1 MMPTGH
7 GLQDAALRML
17 PTGRCPQDT
26 AGLIVLYGMSSPDE
40 GRDGE
45 DREGLGERQQS
56 ACFLEIC
63 RERITQAAPQ
73 LCLPCERFTAELK
86 HGHFTE
92 VIPVGHI
99 NLAFSQDEKPQD
111 KDPDEDKAPKDSK
124 SKGKKKKKKK
134 SKKEKEPVKTVGLF
148 QLFRY
153 ATCPE
158 VLLML
163 IALVCAAIHGAA
175 LPLMCVVFG
184 KMTDSFVQS
193 GQQFNFTGNFSA
205 IPYNFTTNS
214 TDSCVTIPGVDI
226 EENMTLYAYYFVG
239 IGAGVLLL
247 GTFQVMLFL
256 LTATRQTKRIREKYF
271 HAVLHQQMAWFDT
284 HPIGELNTRLTDDI
298 NTINDGLGDK
308 ICIFVQF
315 FCRFLAGII
324 IGFIFGWKLTLVIMS
339 VSPLLAG
346 SAAVWSKILAT
357 LTSKEL
363 SAYAK
368 AGAVAEEI
376 LVAIRTVVAFN
387 GQKKAVEKYE
397 ANLVEAKNFGV
408 KKAITTNVS
417 MGITQFFI
425 FATYALA
432 FWYGTK
438 LSVDEPENYSI
449 GKVITVFF
457 SVMIGAFSLGQG
469 APNLESVAKARG
481 AAYAIYNTIDMPRP
495 IDSSSK
501 DGFKPDIV
509 KGDIE
514 FKNIHFSYP
523 SRKDVKI
530 LQGMSLKVPRGKTI
544 ALVGASGCGKS
555 TTIQLLQRFY
565 DPDAGE
571 VTLDGRDIRTL
582 NVRWLREN
590 MGIVSQEPVLFGTTI
605 AENIRYGREDATDED
620 IDRAVRE
627 ANAYE
632 FISKLPDKLNTMV
645 GERGAQLSGGQKQR
659 IAIARALVKNP
670 KILLL
675 DEATSALDTQ
685 SESIVQAALDKVLD
699 HTQVGHI
706 KTLNDPSKTL
716 NDPSKTLND
725 PSKTLNDPSKTLN
738 DPSKTLNDPSKT
750 LNDPSKTLNDPSKTL
765 NDPSKTLN
773 DPSKTLNDPSKTL
786 NDPSKT
792 LNDPSK
798 TLNDPS
804 KTLNDPSK
812 TLNDP
817 SKTLNDPSKMLND
830 PSKMLNDPSKTLNDP
845 SKMLNDPSKMLND
858 PSKMLN
864 DPSKMLNDP
873 IHSGVIRCA
882 TPTTW
887 LHLAPLSFQTADQM
901 ISCLVGMENCSH
913 TGSIGIRLDT
923 PSFSKAQPLKHA
935 RAGRTTIVIAH
946 RLSTIRTADVIA
958 GFRDG
963 QVVEQGTHRE
973 LMNKKGVYYS
983 LVMQQTSGNLEDE
996 DDEDDEDDDDV
1007 SEGETSQESSDSD
1020 SPDDLM
1026 EVKIEN
1032 GGFGRSSIR
1041 RSLNLQRKSSK
1052 RKSTKKKKS
1061 KEPKKPKKSKA
1072 EKKKKKEE
1080 KGPEVPFSKILAL
1093 NKPEWPYVMVGTVA
1107 SFVGGAVYPCVGILF
1122 AKIIGVFAEP
1132 DAEIKRQKTLMFS
1145 LLFLLVGAVAFIT
1158 YFFQGYMFGKSGEIL
1173 TMRLRSQAFK
1183 AILRQDIAWFDDHN
1197 NAVGVLTTKLAT
1209 DASLVK
1215 GAAGSRLGLVTSS
1228 VCALL
1233 IAVVVAFCFSWQLT
1247 LLILACV
1254 PFLSGA
1260 NFIQMRAMTGHA
1272 SKDQSALEASGKIST
1287 ETVENFKTVV
1297 GLTREDVFFRKFN
1310 DSLSTPYKS
1319 ALCKAPIYGI
1329 TFALAQ
1335 AIPYFVNAA
1344 VFRFGAWLIA
1354 HCYTEYE
1361 NVFLVFSIIVF
1372 AAMSIGQ
1379 SSSFAPDFAKA
1390 KVAAGR
1396 ILNLLEKTPEID
1408 IYDEG
1413 GEKPMNFIGDIEFRD
1428 VHFSYPTRPNIK
1440 ILQGLN
1446 VSVAQGQTLALVGSS
1461 GCGKSTS
1468 IQLLERFYNP
1478 ANGHVFADKTDT
1490 QRLNLAWLRS
1500 QLGLVSQ
1507 EPILFD
1513 CTIAEN
1519 IQYGD
1524 NSRVVSQEEIV
1535 EAARNANI
1543 HDFIL
1548 SLPEKY
1554 NTRVGDKGTQLSGGQ
1569 KQRIAIARALVRR
1582 PKVLLLDEATS
1593 ALDTES
1599 EKIVQKALDDA
1610 RQGRTCIVIAHRLTT
1625 IQNADIIAV
1634 IQNGQVAEQGTHSE
1648 LMAKQGAYYALV
1660 NAQVAH

>member
-1 MMPTGH
+1 
-7 GLQDAALRML
+7 R
-17 PTGRCPQDT
+17 
-26 AGLIVLYGMSSPDE
+26 
-40 GRDGE
+40 
-45 DREGLGERQQS
+45 
-56 ACFLEIC
+56 
-63 RERITQAAPQ
+63 
-73 LCLPCERFTAELK
+73 
-86 HGHFTE
+86 
-92 VIPVGHI
+92 
-99 NLAFSQDEKPQD
+99 
-111 KDPDEDKAPKDSK
+111 
-124 SKGKKKKKKK
+124 KKKKKPKEAKELGK
-134 SKKEKEPVKTVGLF
+134 SVGLF

-158 VLLML
+158 VFLML
-163 IALVCAAIHGAA
+163 IALMCAALNGAS
-175 LPLMCVVFG
+175 LPLLCVVFG
-184 KMTDSFVQS
+184 EMTDKFVQS
-193 GQQFNFTGNFSA
+193 GQQFNLTGMHKAPHCTPIHLHGLMIYFLLLV
-205 IPYNFTTNS
+205 FLRNS
-214 TDSCVTIPGVDI
+214 
-226 EENMTLYAYYFVG
+226 YYFAG
-239 IGAGVLLL
+239 LGAAVLLF

-271 HAVLHQQMAWFDT
+271 HAILHQQMAWFDT

-315 FCRFLAGII
+315 FCRFITGII
-324 IGFIFGWKLTLVIMS
+324 IGFIYGWKLTLVILS
-339 VSPLLAG
+339 ISPLLAG
-346 SAAVWSKILAT
+346 SILAS

-387 GQKKAVEKYE
+387 GQKKALEKYE
-397 ANLVEAKNFGV
+397 TNLVEAKKFGV
-408 KKAITTNVS
+408 KKAVTTNVS
-417 MGITQFFI
+417 MGLTQFFI

-438 LSVDEPENYSI
+438 LSVDEPENYTI
-449 GKVITVFF
+449 GKVLTVFF

-469 APNLESVAKARG
+469 APNLESIAKARS
-481 AAYAIYNTIDMPRP
+481 AAYPIYNTIDMPRP

-501 DGFKPDIV
+501 EGYKPDNI
-509 KGDIE
+509 KGNIE
-514 FKNIHFSYP
+514 FKNIYFSYP
-523 SRKDVKI
+523 SRKNVKI

-571 VTLDGRDIRTL
+571 VTLDGRDIRSL

-605 AENIRYGREDATDED
+605 AENIRYGRGDATDED
-620 IDRAVRE
+620 IERAVRE

-659 IAIARALVKNP
+659 IAIARALIKNP

-685 SESIVQAALDKVLD
+685 SESIVQAALDK
-699 HTQVGHI
+699 
-706 KTLNDPSKTL
+706 
-716 NDPSKTLND
+716 
-725 PSKTLNDPSKTLN
+725 
-738 DPSKTLNDPSKT
+738 
-750 LNDPSKTLNDPSKTL
+750 
-765 NDPSKTLN
+765 
-773 DPSKTLNDPSKTL
+773 
-786 NDPSKT
+786 
-792 LNDPSK
+792 
-798 TLNDPS
+798 
-804 KTLNDPSK
+804 
-812 TLNDP
+812 
-817 SKTLNDPSKMLND
+817 
-830 PSKMLNDPSKTLNDP
+830 
-845 SKMLNDPSKMLND
+845 
-858 PSKMLN
+858 
-864 DPSKMLNDP
+864 
-873 IHSGVIRCA
+873 
-882 TPTTW
+882 
-887 LHLAPLSFQTADQM
+887 
-901 ISCLVGMENCSH
+901 
-913 TGSIGIRLDT
+913 
-923 PSFSKAQPLKHA
+923 A

-946 RLSTIRTADVIA
+946 RLSTIRSADVIA
-958 GFRDG
+958 GFKDG

-983 LVMQQTSGNLEDE
+983 LVMQQ
-996 DDEDDEDDDDV
+996 V
-1007 SEGETSQESSDSD
+1007 FKGETSQESSDSEI
-1020 SPDDLM
+1020 PDDLV

-1032 GGFGRSSIR
+1032 GGFERSSIR
-1041 RSLNLQRKSSK
+1041 HSMNLQRKSSK
-1052 RKSTKKKKS
+1052 RKSAKKKKS
-1061 KEPKKPKKSKA
+1061 KKSKKSNPAK
-1072 EKKKKKEE
+1072 EKEVHKFIFHRQWYTDRKSYTDSHDNKF
-1080 KGPEVPFSKILAL
+1080 PEVPFSRIMAL
-1093 NKPEWPYVMVGTVA
+1093 NKTEWPFVMMGTVA
-1107 SFVGGAVYPCVGILF
+1107 SFVGGGVYPCVGILF
-1122 AKIIGVFAEP
+1122 AKIIGV
-1132 DAEIKRQKTLMFS
+1132 S
-1145 LLFLLVGAVAFIT
+1145 SFLLLI
-1158 YFFQGYMFGKSGEIL
+1158 IL
-1173 TMRLRSQAFK
+1173 LRSQAFK
-1183 AILRQDIAWFDDHN
+1183 AILRQDIGWFDDHN

-1215 GAAGSRLGLVTSS
+1215 GVTGSRLGLATGT
-1228 VCALL
+1228 VCALV
-1233 IAVVVAFCFSWQLT
+1233 IAVVVAFCFCWQLT

-1254 PFLSGA
+1254 PFLTGA
-1260 NFIQMRAMTGHA
+1260 NFIQMRAMSGHA

-1297 GLTREDVFFRKFN
+1297 ALTKEDIFLCMFN
-1310 DSLSTPYKS
+1310 DSLSKPYRS
-1319 ALCKAPIYGI
+1319 ALCKAPIYGV

-1335 AIPYFVNAA
+1335 ATPFFVNAS

-1361 NVFLVFSIIVF
+1361 NVYLVFSVIVF

-1390 KVAAGR
+1390 KAAAGR
-1396 ILNLLEKTPEID
+1396 ILDLLEKTPEID
-1408 IYDEG
+1408 IYNEG
-1413 GEKPMNFIGDIEFRD
+1413 GDKPMSFKGDIEFHD
-1428 VHFSYPTRPNIK
+1428 VHFSYPARQNVK

-1478 ANGHVFADKTDT
+1478 ASGQVFADGTDT
-1490 QRLNLAWLRS
+1490 RTLNLAWLRS

-1535 EAARNANI
+1535 EAAKNANI

-1548 SLPEKY
+1548 GLPEKY

-1569 KQRIAIARALVRR
+1569 KQRIAIARALVRKPR
-1582 PKVLLLDEATS
+1582 VLLLDEATS

>member
-1 MMPTGH
+1 MREE
-7 GLQDAALRML
+7 LNAAETEQ
-17 PTGRCPQDT
+17 PPAHQ
-26 AGLIVLYGMSSPDE
+26 
-40 GRDGE
+40 
-45 DREGLGERQQS
+45 
-56 ACFLEIC
+56 
-63 RERITQAAPQ
+63 
-73 LCLPCERFTAELK
+73 
-86 HGHFTE
+86 E
-92 VIPVGHI
+92 VIPVGHL

-111 KDPDEDKAPKDSK
+111 KKPGDDKPEKNLDSK
-124 SKGKKKKKKK
+124 SKNKKKKKKK
-134 SKKEKEPVKTVGLF
+134 PKEAKELGKSVGLF

-158 VLLML
+158 VFLML
-163 IALVCAAIHGAA
+163 IALMCAALNGAS
-175 LPLMCVVFG
+175 LPLLCVVFG
-184 KMTDSFVQS
+184 EMTDKFVQS
-193 GQQFNFTGNFSA
+193 GQQFNLTGNFTGNFTVS
-205 IPYNFTTNS
+205 S
-214 TDSCVTIPGVDI
+214 SGCVAIPGVDI
-226 EENMTLYAYYFVG
+226 EGKMTMNSYYFAG
-239 IGAGVLLL
+239 LGAAVLLF

-271 HAVLHQQMAWFDT
+271 HAILHQQMAWFDT

-315 FCRFLAGII
+315 FCRFITGII
-324 IGFIFGWKLTLVIMS
+324 IGFIYGWKLTLVILS
-339 VSPLLAG
+339 ISPLLAG
-346 SAAVWSKILAT
+346 SAAAWSKILAS

-387 GQKKAVEKYE
+387 GQKKALEKYE
-397 ANLVEAKNFGV
+397 TNLVEAKKFGV
-408 KKAITTNVS
+408 KKAVTTNVS
-417 MGITQFFI
+417 MGLTQFFI

-438 LSVDEPENYSI
+438 LSVDEPENYTI
-449 GKVITVFF
+449 GKVLTVFF

-469 APNLESVAKARG
+469 APNLESIAKARS
-481 AAYAIYNTIDMPRP
+481 AAYPIYNTIDMPRP

-501 DGFKPDIV
+501 EGYKPDNI
-509 KGDIE
+509 KGNIE
-514 FKNIHFSYP
+514 FKNIYFSYP
-523 SRKDVKI
+523 SRKNVKI

-571 VTLDGRDIRTL
+571 VTLDGRDIRSL

-605 AENIRYGREDATDED
+605 AENIRYGRGDATDED
-620 IDRAVRE
+620 IERAVRE

-659 IAIARALVKNP
+659 IAIARALIKNP

-685 SESIVQAALDKVLD
+685 SESIVQAALDK
-699 HTQVGHI
+699 
-706 KTLNDPSKTL
+706 
-716 NDPSKTLND
+716 
-725 PSKTLNDPSKTLN
+725 
-738 DPSKTLNDPSKT
+738 
-750 LNDPSKTLNDPSKTL
+750 
-765 NDPSKTLN
+765 
-773 DPSKTLNDPSKTL
+773 
-786 NDPSKT
+786 
-792 LNDPSK
+792 
-798 TLNDPS
+798 
-804 KTLNDPSK
+804 
-812 TLNDP
+812 
-817 SKTLNDPSKMLND
+817 
-830 PSKMLNDPSKTLNDP
+830 
-845 SKMLNDPSKMLND
+845 
-858 PSKMLN
+858 
-864 DPSKMLNDP
+864 
-873 IHSGVIRCA
+873 
-882 TPTTW
+882 
-887 LHLAPLSFQTADQM
+887 
-901 ISCLVGMENCSH
+901 
-913 TGSIGIRLDT
+913 
-923 PSFSKAQPLKHA
+923 A

-946 RLSTIRTADVIA
+946 RLSTIRSADVIA
-958 GFRDG
+958 GFKDG

-983 LVMQQTSGNLEDE
+983 LVMQQTSGRPG
-996 DDEDDEDDDDV
+996 DDEEEDNDENV
-1007 SEGETSQESSDSD
+1007 SEGETSQESSDSEI
-1020 SPDDLM
+1020 PDDLV

-1032 GGFGRSSIR
+1032 GGFERSSIR
-1041 RSLNLQRKSSK
+1041 HSMNLQRKSSK
-1052 RKSTKKKKS
+1052 RKSAKKKKS
-1061 KEPKKPKKSKA
+1061 KKSKKSNPAK
-1072 EKKKKKEE
+1072 EKEKEE
-1080 KGPEVPFSKILAL
+1080 KVPEVPFSRIMAL
-1093 NKPEWPYVMVGTVA
+1093 NKTEWPFVMMGTVA
-1107 SFVGGAVYPCVGILF
+1107 SFVGGGVYPCVGILF
-1122 AKIIGVFAEP
+1122 AKIIGVFAEIDP
-1132 DAEIKRQKTLMFS
+1132 EVKRQKTLLFS

-1183 AILRQDIAWFDDHN
+1183 AILRQDIGWFDDHN

-1215 GAAGSRLGLVTSS
+1215 GAAGSRLGLATGT
-1228 VCALL
+1228 VCALV
-1233 IAVVVAFCFSWQLT
+1233 IAVVVAFCFCWQLT

-1254 PFLSGA
+1254 PFLTGA
-1260 NFIQMRAMTGHA
+1260 NFIQMRAMSGHA

-1297 GLTREDVFFRKFN
+1297 ALTKEDIFLCMFN
-1310 DSLSTPYKS
+1310 DSLSKPYRS
-1319 ALCKAPIYGI
+1319 ALCKAPIYGV

-1335 AIPYFVNAA
+1335 ATPFFVNAS

-1361 NVFLVFSIIVF
+1361 NVYLVFSVIVF

-1390 KVAAGR
+1390 KAAAGR
-1396 ILNLLEKTPEID
+1396 ILDLLEKTPEID
-1408 IYDEG
+1408 IYNEG
-1413 GEKPMNFIGDIEFRD
+1413 GDKPMSFKGDIEFHD
-1428 VHFSYPTRPNIK
+1428 VHFSYPARQNVK

-1478 ANGHVFADKTDT
+1478 ASGQVFADGTDT
-1490 QRLNLAWLRS
+1490 RTLNLAWLRS

-1535 EAARNANI
+1535 EAAKNANI

-1548 SLPEKY
+1548 GLPEKY

-1569 KQRIAIARALVRR
+1569 KQRIAIARALVRKPR
-1582 PKVLLLDEATS
+1582 VLLLDEATS